1 LSGRLNAH
9 PFLWGTCPAPL
20 LGLDIGSSSIKLV
33 EIHSRGHQKVLKHC
47 DRAPLGSGWVVDGR
61 IVNPHEVAAVIR
73 GLIDKTGT
81 KTRRV
86 ALGLPSSA
94 VISRQVFIPRGLTE
108 PEIEQQVE
116 MEARQAMGLPL
127 EELYLDFCE
136 ESALSNRPDKVAVQ
150 IIGTRRERINDL
162 QALCDRSGLEPVVVE
177 IQNASLSRAMV
188 RVMRLAPPTPADA
201 IFLQLKW
208 SASTVSTQAFQYV
221 KPIYWYS
228 QSCAQ
233 PLQDKHRGALLKDIE
248 NGLQQFLQTAT
259 TGRVHGLYLAGGVA
273 LTEGICEWATQATH
287 IPCDVLDPF
296 VGLAVH
302 PGLDRHTVH
311 KEAPHYVRACG
322 LALRTPA

>member
-1 LSGRLNAH
+1 
-9 PFLWGTCPAPL
+9 
-20 LGLDIGSSSIKLV
+20 
-33 EIHSRGHQKVLKHC
+33 
-47 DRAPLGSGWVVDGR
+47 
-61 IVNPHEVAAVIR
+61 
-73 GLIDKTGT
+73 
-81 KTRRV
+81 V

>member
-1 LSGRLNAH
+1 MHIRS
-9 PFLWGTCPAPL
+9 FWGTCPAPL

-61 IVNPHEVAAVIR
+61 IENPHEVAAVIR

-94 VISRQVFIPRGLTE
+94 VISRQVFIPRGLSE

-188 RVMRLAPPTPADA
+188 RVMRLAPSTPADA

-273 LTEGICEWATQATH
+273 LTEGICEWAT
-287 IPCDVLDPF
+287 
-296 VGLAVH
+296 
-302 PGLDRHTVH
+302 
-311 KEAPHYVRACG
+311 
-322 LALRTPA
+322 

>member
-1 LSGRLNAH
+1 MHIRS
-9 PFLWGTCPAPL
+9 FWGTCPAPL

-47 DRAPLGSGWVVDGR
+47 DRAPLGSGWVIDGR
-61 IVNPHEVAAVIR
+61 IENPHEVAAVIR

-221 KPIYWYS
+221 KPIYWHS

-233 PLQDKHRGALLKDIE
+233 PLQDKHRGALSKDIE